1 MRNWLSSYWSKT
13 IFNQCRS
20 SSIYVQCII
29 DAEKSKAALY
39 NRLPNMKKHYQI
51 CWFDDEFDL
60 LTLLFFDM
68 ISFNSSRYM
77 RIKIDITAFDLW
89 IRGCMKWNG
98 LVSNFVLI
106 KNNLHWTL
114 ICCILKRDTCN
125 KFGVKI
131 CACRARTKKCDI
143 NEKKYLKYKVNGW
156 QCITI

>member
-1 MRNWLSSYWSKT
+1 MYYQTINSTIYISSISMRLDENINRNLNSKHMRNWLSSYWSKT
-13 IFNQCRS
+13 ILNQCRS

-29 DAEKSKAALY
+29 DPEKSKAVLY

-106 KNNLHWTL
+106 KNNLH
-114 ICCILKRDTCN
+114 
-125 KFGVKI
+125 
-131 CACRARTKKCDI
+131 
-143 NEKKYLKYKVNGW
+143 
-156 QCITI
+156 